1 MPVAQSTVCEAPER
15 CLWPA
20 LRPSALSLITSRITV
35 EKVVRVDR
43 FILTGPPG
51 AGKTTILRQLAAEG
65 FATADEAATDVI
77 GAWQQQGID
86 EPWTYPLFVDA
97 VVETQRHRQVN
108 LGSSATIQFYDRSP
122 ICTLAL
128 AEWLGHPVSD
138 ALRFEIA
145 RIRSERVYR
154 PEVFFVRSLGFMTP
168 TAKANQSHR
177 LHPIW
182 RVAQRSVSRIR
193 LQIDPHRFGAGSCG
207 GWKPARHWRRR
218 RWRRQG
224 FWSSCHAQAI
234 GLVEC

>member
-1 MPVAQSTVCEAPER
+1 
-15 CLWPA
+15 
-20 LRPSALSLITSRITV
+20 V

-51 AGKTTILRQLAAEG
+51 AGKTTILRQLAEED

-77 GAWQQQGID
+77 AAWQQQGID
-86 EPWTYPLFVDA
+86 EPWTYPSFVDA

-108 LGSSATIQFYDRSP
+108 LDNSARIQFYDRSP

-154 PEVFFVRSLGFMTP
+154 PEVFFVGSLGLVTP
-168 TAKANQSHR
+168 TEARRISLADSIR
-177 LHPIW
+177 FGDLHEGAYRAHSFKLIHIDSAPAVQ
-182 RVAQRSVSRIR
+182 RVESIKRYVEDLREPSVPFPV
-193 LQIDPHRFGAGSCG
+193 IDPA
-207 GWKPARHWRRR
+207 
-218 RWRRQG
+218 
-224 FWSSCHAQAI
+224 
-234 GLVEC
+234 